1 MAEVHLIGQIVG
13 ASGFPEKSLFC
24 KWGIHTGGAWK
35 VLAGLR
41 EGQTQVDNPHYHT
54 TAYFAHPIDV
64 HFATKGLQ
72 GWPKLH
78 FQVWHQDNF
87 GRNELY
93 GYGFCHVPTSPGI
106 HNIECPTWR
115 PSGTYREQISQSFLG
130 GGPQLKNPDLI
141 YSGADRY
148 KLHTIAM
155 GNVHLQIG
163 VILRNFD
170 KFGIEC

>member
-1 MAEVHLIGQIVG
+1 M
-13 ASGFPEKSLFC
+13 
-24 KWGIHTGGAWK
+24 
-35 VLAGLR
+35 
-41 EGQTQVDNPHYHT
+41 
-54 TAYFAHPIDV
+54 
-64 HFATKGLQ
+64 
-72 GWPKLH
+72 
-78 FQVWHQDNF
+78 
-87 GRNELY
+87 
-93 GYGFCHVPTSPGI
+93 
-106 HNIECPTWR
+106 ECPTWR
-115 PSGTYREQISQSFLG
+115 PSGTFLEQVSQSFLG